1 MNRSHYVSYICNM
14 NLIEENRKQL
24 FDLCVMHKVKE
35 LYLFGSILTNN
46 FNEFS
51 DIDMLIQFYQVDL
64 MEYFDNYMDFKEK
77 LEELLHRPIDLVENQ
92 SIKNPIFRNVVDRQ
106 KQLIYERNGS

>member
-1 MNRSHYVSYICNM
+1 MR
-14 NLIEENRKQL
+14 LIEENRKQL
-24 FDLCVMHKVKE
+24 SELCEKHKVKE
-35 LYLFGSILTNN
+35 LYLFGSILTND

-77 LEELLHRPIDLVENQ
+77 LEELFHRPIDLVENQ

-106 KQLIYERNGS
+106 KQLIYERKDS

>member
-1 MNRSHYVSYICNM
+1 MK
-14 NLIEENRKQL
+14 LIEENRKQL
-24 FDLCVMHKVKE
+24 FDLCEMHKVKE
-35 LYLFGSILTNN
+35 LYLFGSILTND

-77 LEELLHRPIDLVENQ
+77 LEELFHRPIDLVENQ

-106 KQLIYERNGS
+106 KQLIYERKDS